1 MARPRKI
8 GLDYFPFDV
17 EFFSDKKIKIVKSRY
32 GNDGITIFIY
42 LLCEIYKNGFF
53 IVWDDDYKFIV
64 ADDLNVS
71 DGLIEQVLKFL
82 VERSLLKSIL
92 FNSDTIITSPSIQ
105 KRFQEIVKL
114 RKTQVF
120 VPAEL
125 WVLPDENT
133 QGCIKV
139 TEKQVFSEIN
149 PNKSENNT
157 SFSEINST
165 KESKEKKSKV
175 KKSKV
180 KNIVSTKVDTR
191 IALDYESIINYF
203 NDICTSLPKVQ
214 KLSDTRKKQI
224 NTADNI
230 LQPMTFVEL
239 FAIVEK
245 SDFLSG
251 RNGKWL
257 GCSFDWILQPS
268 NIAKIIEGNYN
279 NKQSQ
284 NKSSSYDIDELEKI
298 DTLDDYDFKEI

>member
-71 DGLIEQVLKFL
+71 GGLIEQVLKFL

-284 NKSSSYDIDELEKI
+284 NKSSSYDIDELENI
-298 DTLDDYDFKEI
+298 DTLDEY